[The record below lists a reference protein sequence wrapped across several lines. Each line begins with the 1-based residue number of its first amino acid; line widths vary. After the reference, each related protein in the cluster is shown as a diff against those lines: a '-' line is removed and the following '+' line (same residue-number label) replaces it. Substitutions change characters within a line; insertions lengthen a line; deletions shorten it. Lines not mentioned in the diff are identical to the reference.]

1 MISLRNQFHHAVNI
15 GVTQWCCDGSMTDV
29 QVELTASEAN
39 RLRKWGS
46 LWFDL
51 LHADMAMYERQN
63 LPNTAANVFTRR
75 ALWESAVI
83 SYGRMQFSDKKRKLT
98 HEDLLRAAG
107 GEKAL
112 AFHERLS
119 QWRHNHIAHRLSP
132 EYETTAAVA
141 RYAETGQPGLETLDL
156 GVDVDWTFRRL
167 SLSGGVQGTPK
178 GASGQ
183 PLADL
188 PRAHR
193 RSAGAAATGERCGRS
208 ELRTAGIRRRAPVS
222 DVHALGA
229 VVWHRRL
236 SRNPLSGYRLDRGRI
251 RPYAASNTSPTYRTM
266 HNLGS
271 IVAEEAVQHGPAY
284 PKVFRDV
291 LAGVTVGLHPGGS
304 AACGRPLLAMYRMV
318 AGCGGQDESRRERHT
333 IGKVAVH
340 GGARNAQHLR
350 DVIRVRDGRRASAQ
364 PAGEHLAQAGN
375 SCV

>member
-1 MISLRNQFHHAVNI
+1 MPSEIMISLRNQFHHAVNI

-132 EYETTAAVA
+132 EYETIAA
-141 RYAETGQPGLETLDL
+141 AETGQPGLETLDL
-156 GVDVDWTFRRL
+156 GVSTWIGPSDD
-167 SLSGGVQGTPK
+167 
-178 GASGQ
+178 
-183 PLADL
+183 
-188 PRAHR
+188 
-193 RSAGAAATGERCGRS
+193 SA
-208 ELRTAGIRRRAPVS
+208 L
-222 DVHALGA
+222 
-229 VVWHRRL
+229 
-236 SRNPLSGYRLDRGRI
+236 
-251 RPYAASNTSPTYRTM
+251 
-266 HNLGS
+266 
-271 IVAEEAVQHGPAY
+271 AEE
-284 PKVFRDV
+284 FREHV
-291 LAGVTVGLHPGGS
+291 KA
-304 AACGRPLLAMYRMV
+304 
-318 AGCGGQDESRRERHT
+318 
-333 IGKVAVH
+333 
-340 GGARNAQHLR
+340 LR
-350 DVIRVRDGRRASAQ
+350 DSLWQIYLAPIGEALVWRQ
-364 PAGEHLAQAGN
+364 PASVAAGPSFARLESDAEHLLVTCTLWARSYGTG
-375 SCV
+375 V